1 MGNRDKLKR
10 AFFLAAQIVLFAV
23 AAICLYYAHGNFA
36 IRSVGLLAIFV
47 SLAIIRRSRTLPAS
61 PEVRAME
68 SAWALKPWHWL
79 VGLVLVIAVVASYK
93 WLQHDAMTGG
103 KSAIPVY
110 AFAAAILL
118 SAGWWGGLFAR
129 WLSQR
134 RIH

>member
-1 MGNRDKLKR
+1 MENLDKLKH
-10 AFFLAAQIVLFAV
+10 AFLLAAQIGLFV
-23 AAICLYYAHGNFA
+23 FAAICLYYAYNNFA
-36 IRSVGLLAIFV
+36 IRSVGLLAIFA
-47 SLAIIRRSRTLPAS
+47 SLAIVRRSKKLPAS

-68 SAWALKPWHWL
+68 NAWALKPWHWL
-79 VGLVLVIAVVASYK
+79 VGLTLIIAVVASYK

-118 SAGWWGGLFAR
+118 SAGWWGGLFAQ

-134 RIH
+134 RIQ